1 MAVRSSIAANGDTEL
16 ALVTKPR
23 RTTNRLSFHFG
34 NAVPTPRSLP
44 FIRCSTSKALG
55 QKPFLSRPKS
65 APSDKRIQAGRRGVS
80 SLAEGPWKSFEDLVW
95 DWCSI

>member
-34 NAVPTPRSLP
+34 NAVPTPRSFAFYQMLHKQGTGP
-44 FIRCSTSKALG
+44 ETVFISSEISPIG
-55 QKPFLSRPKS
+55 Q
-65 APSDKRIQAGRRGVS
+65 
-80 SLAEGPWKSFEDLVW
+80 EDPGW
-95 DWCSI
+95 S